1 MGHARVSALAQCGAA
16 AFMLACSGAADE
28 TEVFPGSA
36 NPLKQSH
43 MGTLDEF
50 AESVRELGP
59 DGEY

>member
-1 MGHARVSALAQCGAA
+1 
-16 AFMLACSGAADE
+16 MLACSGAADE